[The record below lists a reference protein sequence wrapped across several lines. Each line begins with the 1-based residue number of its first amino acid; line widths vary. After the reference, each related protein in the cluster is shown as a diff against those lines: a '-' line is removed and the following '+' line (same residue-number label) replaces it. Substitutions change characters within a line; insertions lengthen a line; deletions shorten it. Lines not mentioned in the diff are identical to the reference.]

1 MKIQKYNKNGEVTE
15 TFYTEHPYFKR
26 MMLHRAKR
34 RKDTRSQHYWQN
46 LVNEE
51 TTEALRRLLDE
62 V

>member
-1 MKIQKYNKNGEVTE
+1 MKIQKYNKNGVES
-15 TFYTEHPYFKR
+15 FYTEHPYFKR

-34 RKDTRSQHYWQN
+34 RKDTRSQHHWQN

-51 TTEALRRLLDE
+51 TTDALRRLLDE

>member
-1 MKIQKYNKNGEVTE
+1 MKIQKCNNNGVES
-15 TFYTEHPYFKR
+15 FYTEHPYFKR

-51 TTEALRRLLDE
+51 TTDALRRLLDE